1 MHSFLIDNNPKIVE
15 LELSILDKEFIELN
29 KNVKKEVFEQ
39 LFAIFE
45 NLNINHFP
53 IEKFT
58 HMQNS
63 FKDII
68 IAYYGKESKN
78 NIDKLSFDLQEG
90 IHLLFL
96 ILIDYITQFGP
107 NVDEKIKK
115 SIYEESW
122 KETNVP
128 IVSQEIITFI
138 INLKIDELIG
148 KSVKEIYEVF
158 NQFNDSIMTPE
169 NKNDIVAK
177 PLLEINEEAYKIINC
192 LNPWI
197 HFIYDTIK
205 MIALFDISKLD
216 MILQLV
222 YNKLFTIFI

>member
-1 MHSFLIDNNPKIVE
+1 MHSFLIDNNPKIVKQE
-15 LELSILDKEFIELN
+15 LCILDEEFIELN
-29 KNVKKEVFEQ
+29 KNVKKTVFEQ
-39 LFAIFE
+39 FFAIFE
-45 NLNINHFP
+45 NLNINHFT

-90 IHLLFL
+90 IPLLFL

-122 KETNVP
+122 KEKKVP
-128 IVSQEIITFI
+128 IVSQEIIRFI

-148 KSVKEIYEVF
+148 KSQKEVYEVF
-158 NQFNDSIMTPE
+158 NKCHYSIMNTE

-222 YNKLFTIFI
+222 